1 MTRPHA
7 RWCAALLAFVLAIGC
22 VASVGLAQPAAQH
35 PAIRL
40 RLVAHEEPVRDV
52 FMRLSDLAH
61 LSITIAEDV
70 HGTVDLSL
78 HDATPGQAL
87 HAICSQ
93 LRLHCVSD
101 GHTVLVSTQSAAV
114 VPLSIVPAARAA
126 KVLRGL
132 FPRLTVAEAGSG
144 NALILAGAESDIAG
158 ARSVVQGLDVRDP
171 TKPVTETLT
180 IRSQPAGALA
190 EQLRKI
196 YPGARFSAVSRT
208 TMLVSANAV
217 DLAQIKSAVAGIDA
231 AVPQA
236 TAAPV
241 ASDAVKVLQRRP
253 QDVAR
258 GVSAQLP
265 HVRVAVSGPTVT
277 LVGAPEDVAR
287 ARALI
292 AELDVPPFGS
302 RYTEIYRLKNVDA
315 KSVADLIKRAF
326 PQVVVSVD
334 ASLNALSVTA
344 TAVDQQR
351 IAEGV
356 AQLDGTATSPVGGGG
371 GGDAGSGGGAPS
383 GHEIVQLRSIVPG
396 VQGSG
401 TSSQDIATAVQTA
414 LAQAHPDLH
423 VVVPNGMQAII
434 LTGSPQ
440 SIRDAKDLIA
450 ALDVVPQSVVLDTEI
465 LELDENTSR
474 NLGLELG
481 TTSIGTTFTEIVP
494 TDANGQAGRIGRLQA
509 LTRTPISFQAQIN
522 LLLQNGNARVLADP
536 RITTLSGHTA
546 TIRAGDTISILTTVG
561 GGTGTV
567 ATTQLESFQTGVTL
581 DITPIITD
589 AGQISVSLHPVVNSL
604 TGFLNGVPQI
614 STRDTQ
620 TTVHLH
626 DAQTL
631 VIGGLIQENT
641 QRTESKIPLLGDLP
655 LIGRAFRNENTTG
668 TRNELII
675 VVTPHVITDQP
686 TVLNAAIPPGSVIP
700 TPRPLPTL
708 PPDAAFPATANT
720 PRPRP
725 TPTPA
730 AAASTPKN
738 TTAPAAFPSAGPSA
752 PPTAVAQGNT
762 FVYGSPP
769 PSNYAGPNDPPQ
781 IFSATLTPTVF
792 QPNTTVR
799 LTAVTTTNVQRLSIG
814 TTGAT
819 VSLSPTSPGTWTGV
833 FSANV
838 LGLPPTATSAH
849 LTLTAYRSDGQSTS
863 VPITVS
869 VSHNSSGD
877 NVTL

>member
-1 MTRPHA
+1 MTRPKA
-7 RWCAALLAFVLAIGC
+7 RWYAASLALALAIGC
-22 VASVGLAQPAAQH
+22 AVSGGRAQPATQH
-35 PAIRL
+35 ATVRV
-40 RLVAHEEPVRDV
+40 RLVAHDEPVRDV
-52 FMRLSDLAH
+52 FLRLSDLAH
-61 LSITIAEDV
+61 LSITVAEDV
-70 HGTVDLSL
+70 HGTVELSL
-78 HDATPGQAL
+78 HDATPAQAL

-101 GHTVLVSTQSAAV
+101 GHTVIVSTQGAAV
-114 VPLSIVPAARAA
+114 VPLTIVPAARAA
-126 KVLRGL
+126 KVLHLL
-132 FPRLTVAEAGSG
+132 FPRLTVSDAGAG
-144 NALILAGAESDIAG
+144 NALILAGSESDIAS
-158 ARSVVQGLDVRDP
+158 ARTVVQGLDVRDA
-171 TKPVTETLT
+171 TKPVTEALT
-180 IRSQPAGALA
+180 VRTQPAGAVA
-190 EQLRKI
+190 AQLRKI
-196 YPGARFSAVSRT
+196 YPGAKISAVSRT

-231 AVPQA
+231 SVPQP

-253 QDVAR
+253 ADVAR

-277 LVGAPEDVAR
+277 LVGSPEDVAR

-292 AELDVPPFGS
+292 GELDVPPFGA

-326 PQVVVSVD
+326 PQVDVSVD

-344 TAVDQQR
+344 TAVEQQR
-351 IAEGV
+351 IAGGV
-356 AQLDGTATSPVGGGG
+356 AQLDGTGPPPVAGG
-371 GGDAGSGGGAPS
+371 GGDPGSAGGAPS
-383 GHEIVQLRSIVPG
+383 GHEIVQRRSIVPG
-396 VQGSG
+396 AQGSG

-440 SIRDAKDLIA
+440 AIRDAKDLVA

-494 TDANGQAGRIGRLQA
+494 TDASGQPGRIGRLQA

-655 LIGRAFRNENTTG
+655 LIGRAFRNENTTSRRRR
-668 TRNELII
+668 TRRCRPARSSPLRARCRRFHR
-675 VVTPHVITDQP
+675 TPCSRRRPIRHVRD
-686 TVLNAAIPPGSVIP
+686 
-700 TPRPLPTL
+700 
-708 PPDAAFPATANT
+708 
-720 PRPRP
+720 PRPRR
-725 TPTPA
+725 
-730 AAASTPKN
+730 
-738 TTAPAAFPSAGPSA
+738 
-752 PPTAVAQGNT
+752 
-762 FVYGSPP
+762 PP
-769 PSNYAGPNDPPQ
+769 PRARQRAALPRQRLRAQHRARRRPPSRRETHS
-781 IFSATLTPTVF
+781 FSARRPRATTPRR
-792 QPNTTVR
+792 TTR
-799 LTAVTTTNVQRLSIG
+799 PRSSTRP
-814 TTGAT
+814 
-819 VSLSPTSPGTWTGV
+819 SP
-833 FSANV
+833 
-838 LGLPPTATSAH
+838 
-849 LTLTAYRSDGQSTS
+849 RRC
-863 VPITVS
+863 
-869 VSHNSSGD
+869 SSRTRPFD
-877 NVTL
+877 